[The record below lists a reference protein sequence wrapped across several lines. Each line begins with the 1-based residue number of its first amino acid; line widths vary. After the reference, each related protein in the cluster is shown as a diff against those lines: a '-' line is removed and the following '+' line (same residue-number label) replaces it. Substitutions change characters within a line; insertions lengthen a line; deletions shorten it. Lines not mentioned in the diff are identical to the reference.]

1 MSDNFAGIKFLNSA
15 VEEILEK
22 KEITVTDYLA
32 FKGFVNSESAS
43 VNEFV
48 DGLLSGEPSDYS
60 DLSSEIRSY
69 QELLAEL
76 SAVMSVYENNGKAY
90 FDVFYDARI
99 STGNSVAHWAG
110 QE

>member
-22 KEITVTDYLA
+22 KEITITDYLA

-43 VNEFV
+43 VNELAE
-48 DGLLSGEPSDYS
+48 GLLAGDSPEYS
-60 DLSSEIRSY
+60 DLNPEIRSY
-69 QELLAEL
+69 KELLAEL
-76 SAVMSVYENNGKAY
+76 SADLSVYANDGKAY
-90 FDVFYDARI
+90 FDVFYNARI
-99 STGNSVAHWAG
+99 STGNAVANWTD